1 MKFKKTIYP
10 LLFLTFFLLNSNV
23 CLGQGTQP
31 ITVEARGL
39 GANPLEARK
48 DAIANA
54 LRQVVGEYIEA
65 DTVIE
70 NEEIVTDTI
79 TAFTNSGDVIS
90 EVLDRGFEGDNVW
103 VVCKVTIVPSQIV
116 GKIRDAALS
125 AVNIDGEAL
134 AAELEANHDNI
145 KLQKDTLHNLFSGLA
160 PRLLIARIVDRSGNP
175 ILDGRVPKDDIKMGD
190 ESVVFA
196 LNIEV
201 YYDLQTYY
209 ERVYPNLN
217 KVLRAVSLK
226 YLPAEVQSSKGSKS
240 YKTAFT
246 NHPVNNKRWATRSE
260 ELKMVGGEGRGLST
274 IRFDVGI
281 QNFVILLSRSRSR
294 YGIEEGYDAFVLP
307 RELRDS
313 IASTAHSGSGYSTES
328 KNYTLPRMRV
338 IFESAGGDVLSRS
351 EHSWGAFAGAAEA
364 EGKGGEREQI
374 PFSEPF
380 SRQNGSMCT
389 WLFSGSYYVEKISN
403 RGGQNPFAP
412 LVISPRFNIRTLE
425 GNIGD
430 TMLLRQY
437 FTMPK
442 EDFAKIA
449 RISFDFWDP
458 RAN

>member
-1 MKFKKTIYP
+1 MKFQKTICS
-10 LLFLTFFLLNSNV
+10 LLFLAFFLWNPNV
-23 CLGQGTQP
+23 CLGQGVQP

-79 TAFTNSGDVIS
+79 TAFTNSSDVKS
-90 EVLDRGFEGDNVW
+90 EVLERGFEGDSVF
-103 VVCKVTIVPSQIV
+103 VICKVTIVPSQIV

-145 KLQKDTLHNLFSGLA
+145 QLQKDTLNNLFSGLA
-160 PRLLIARIVDRSGNP
+160 PRLLVARLVDRSGNP
-175 ILDGRVPKDDIKMGD
+175 ILDGRPPKDDIKMGD
-190 ESVVFA
+190 ESVRFA

-201 YYDLQTYY
+201 YFDLQTYY
-209 ERVYPNLN
+209 DRVYPNLN

-226 YLPAEVQSSKGSKS
+226 YLPAEIQTSKS
-240 YKTAFT
+240 NYKSDQHKIAFT
-246 NHPVNNKRWATRSE
+246 NYPVNGRRWSSRTSE
-260 ELKMVGGEGRGLST
+260 LNMEGGSANISKM
-274 IRFDVGI
+274 DVGP
-281 QNFVILLSRSRSR
+281 QNFVVLLSRSRNRFGS
-294 YGIEEGYDAFVLP
+294 EEGFDAFILP
-307 RELRDS
+307 RELYDS
-313 IASTAHSGSGYSTES
+313 IASTRHDGYIGAWDQS
-328 KNYTLPRMRV
+328 TLPGMRV

-351 EHSWGAFAGAAEA
+351 ESRGWDTAYS
-364 EGKGGEREQI
+364 EGKSGEREEI

-380 SRQNGSMCT
+380 YRTGGRVCA
-389 WLFSGSYYVEKISN
+389 WLFSGVSALPYKAELRKS
-403 RGGQNPFAP
+403 QWEP
-412 LVISPRFNIRTLE
+412 LVVSPRFNPY
-425 GNIGD
+425 NYQPSMSD
-430 TMLLRQY
+430 TIVLRQY
-437 FTMPK
+437 YTMPK
-442 EDFAKIA
+442 EDFAKIT